1 MALSK
6 LTLPPSFNR
15 PRFVRRNVSG
25 ATPTLKYS
33 FVNSVTVRHVPLTQM
48 ESPRCASSRME
59 EQLEIVRDVPLPPD
73 EDESRE
79 VRAVTAT
86 E

>member
-1 MALSK
+1 
-6 LTLPPSFNR
+6 
-15 PRFVRRNVSG
+15 
-25 ATPTLKYS
+25 
-33 FVNSVTVRHVPLTQM
+33 
-48 ESPRCASSRME
+48 ME